1 MLKSIPL
8 IDFEKGIFYNIH
20 RKPEKTAQYNQTQW
34 RYSKMLEKLI
44 VMLTHNDV
52 TVKDAKEIFEE
63 NKDLPVTN
71 WGFKDVGLEP
81 EKMKEL
87 CGMMKAA
94 GKTTFLEV
102 VTYSEEECMRGAKLA
117 VECGFDCLLGTL
129 FYDSV
134 AEYVK
139 TTNLKY
145 YPFVGLVS
153 QSPSI
158 LEGSCD
164 LMLKQAEKYKEAGAC
179 GVDLLGYRY
188 VEGDPNVLSAAFIKA
203 SCIPTVLAGSIGS
216 EERMLLVKQM
226 DPAYFTMGSAL
237 FTKNFVKDGSF
248 RDNLK
253 AVVDFLQKQ

>member
-1 MLKSIPL
+1 
-8 IDFEKGIFYNIH
+8 
-20 RKPEKTAQYNQTQW
+20 
-34 RYSKMLEKLI
+34 MLEKLI

-71 WGFKDVGLEP
+71 WGYKDVGLEP
-81 EKMKEL
+81 GENERTVRHDESSWKDYFPGS
-87 CGMMKAA
+87 C
-94 GKTTFLEV
+94 
-102 VTYSEEECMRGAKLA
+102 TYSEEECMRGAKLA

-145 YPFVGLVS
+145 YPFVGKVS

-158 LEGSCD
+158 LEESCD
-164 LMLKQAEKYKEAGAC
+164 FMLEQAEKFKAAGAC

-253 AVVDFLQKQ
+253 AVVEFLQKQ

>member
-1 MLKSIPL
+1 
-8 IDFEKGIFYNIH
+8 
-20 RKPEKTAQYNQTQW
+20 
-34 RYSKMLEKLI
+34 
-44 VMLTHNDV
+44 
-52 TVKDAKEIFEE
+52 
-63 NKDLPVTN
+63 
-71 WGFKDVGLEP
+71 
-81 EKMKEL
+81 MKEL
-87 CGMMKAA
+87 CSMMKAA

-139 TTNLKY
+139 TTESEILSVCK
-145 YPFVGLVS
+145 VS

-164 LMLKQAEKYKEAGAC
+164 FMLEQAEKFKAAGAC

-203 SCIPTVLAGSIGS
+203 SCTRLCCRQHRI
-216 EERMLLVKQM
+216 
-226 DPAYFTMGSAL
+226 
-237 FTKNFVKDGSF
+237 
-248 RDNLK
+248 LK
-253 AVVDFLQKQ
+253 SVCFL

>member
-1 MLKSIPL
+1 
-8 IDFEKGIFYNIH
+8 
-20 RKPEKTAQYNQTQW
+20 
-34 RYSKMLEKLI
+34 MLEKLI

-87 CGMMKAA
+87 CGLMKAA

-145 YPFVGLVS
+145 YPFVGKVS

-164 LMLKQAEKYKEAGAC
+164 YMLEQAENFEAAGAC

>member
-1 MLKSIPL
+1 
-8 IDFEKGIFYNIH
+8 
-20 RKPEKTAQYNQTQW
+20 
-34 RYSKMLEKLI
+34 MLEKLI

-52 TVKDAKEIFEE
+52 TVPNAKEIFVE
-63 NKDLPVTN
+63 NQDLPVTN

-81 EKMKEL
+81 AVMKEL
-87 CGMMKAA
+87 CTLMKRA

-117 VECGFDCLLGTL
+117 VDCGFDCLLGTI

-145 YPFVGLVS
+145 YPFVGKVS

-158 LEGSCD
+158 LEGSVD
-164 LMLKQAEKYKEAGAC
+164 FMLAQEKEYIAKGAV

-188 VEGDPNVLSAAFIKA
+188 VDGDPNVLSAAYIKA
-203 SCIPTVLAGSIGS
+203 AGSPTVLAGSIGS
-216 EERMLLVKQM
+216 EERMKLVKQM

-237 FTKNFVKDGSF
+237 FTKNFVEDGSF
-248 RDNLK
+248 RDNLE
-253 AVVDFLQKQ
+253 AVVKFLQTL

>member
-1 MLKSIPL
+1 
-8 IDFEKGIFYNIH
+8 
-20 RKPEKTAQYNQTQW
+20 
-34 RYSKMLEKLI
+34 MLEKLI

-52 TVKDAKEIFEE
+52 TVKNAKELFEG
-63 NKDLPVTN
+63 NRDLPVVH

-87 CGMMKAA
+87 CRMMKAA
-94 GKTTFLEV
+94 GKTTYLEV

-117 VECGFDCLLGTL
+117 VECGFDCLLGTI
-129 FYDSV
+129 FYESV
-134 AEYVK
+134 AAYVK

-145 YPFVGLVS
+145 YPFVGKVS

-164 LMLKQAEKYKEAGAC
+164 YMLEQTKKYQEAGAC

-188 VEGDPNVLSAAFIKA
+188 VEGDPNVLSAAYIKA
-203 SCIPTVLAGSIGS
+203 GSLPTVLAGSIGS

-226 DPAYFTMGSAL
+226 DPAYFTIGSAL

-253 AVVDFLQKQ
+253 AVVEFLEKQ

>member
-1 MLKSIPL
+1 ML
-8 IDFEKGIFYNIH
+8 D
-20 RKPEKTAQYNQTQW
+20 
-34 RYSKMLEKLI
+34 KLI

-52 TVKDAKEIFEE
+52 TVPDAQRIFDE

-81 EKMKEL
+81 EKMKKL
-87 CGMMKAA
+87 CASMKAA

-102 VTYSEEECMRGAKLA
+102 VTYSEDECMRGAKLA
-117 VECGFDCLLGTL
+117 VECGFDCLLGTI

-134 AEYVK
+134 AEYIK

-145 YPFVGLVS
+145 YPFVGKVS

-158 LEGSCD
+158 LEGSVD
-164 LMLKQAEKYKEAGAC
+164 FMLEQTREYMAEGAV

-188 VEGDPNVLSAAFIKA
+188 VEGDANVLSAAYIKA
-203 SCIPTVLAGSIGS
+203 AEKAISAPTILAGSIGS
-216 EERMLLVKQM
+216 EERMKLVKQM

-248 RDNLK
+248 RDNLE
-253 AVVDFLQKQ
+253 AVVKFLQTM

>member
-1 MLKSIPL
+1 
-8 IDFEKGIFYNIH
+8 
-20 RKPEKTAQYNQTQW
+20 
-34 RYSKMLEKLI
+34 MLEKLI

-52 TVKDAKEIFEE
+52 TVKNAKELFEG
-63 NKDLPVTN
+63 NRDLPVVH

-87 CGMMKAA
+87 CRMMKAA
-94 GKTTFLEV
+94 GKTTYLEV

-117 VECGFDCLLGTL
+117 VECGFDCLLGTI
-129 FYDSV
+129 FYESV
-134 AEYVK
+134 AAYVK

-145 YPFVGLVS
+145 YPFVGKVS

-164 LMLKQAEKYKEAGAC
+164 YMLEQTKKYQEAGAC

-188 VEGDPNVLSAAFIKA
+188 VEGDPNVLSAAYIKA
-203 SCIPTVLAGSIGS
+203 GSLPTVLAGSIGS

-253 AVVDFLQKQ
+253 AVVEFLEKQ

>member
-1 MLKSIPL
+1 
-8 IDFEKGIFYNIH
+8 
-20 RKPEKTAQYNQTQW
+20 
-34 RYSKMLEKLI
+34 MLEKLI

-87 CGMMKAA
+87 CGLMKAA

-188 VEGDPNVLSAAFIKA
+188 VEGDPNQKRNGKCNGSNCKV
-203 SCIPTVLAGSIGS
+203 TAGKEAKNPGRNGGVTGYAIRLHS
-216 EERMLLVKQM
+216 EDSRYTADMCRSK
-226 DPAYFTMGSAL
+226 
-237 FTKNFVKDGSF
+237 
-248 RDNLK
+248 
-253 AVVDFLQKQ
+253 

>member
-1 MLKSIPL
+1 
-8 IDFEKGIFYNIH
+8 
-20 RKPEKTAQYNQTQW
+20 
-34 RYSKMLEKLI
+34 MLEKLI

-52 TVKDAKEIFEE
+52 TVPDAKEIFLA
-63 NKDLPVTN
+63 NQDLPVTN

-81 EKMKEL
+81 AAMKEL
-87 CGMMKAA
+87 CGLMKEA

-102 VTYSEEECMRGAKLA
+102 VTYTEEECMRGAKLA
-117 VECGFDCLLGTL
+117 VECGFDCLLGTI

-145 YPFVGLVS
+145 YPFVGNVS

-158 LEGSCD
+158 LEGSVD
-164 LMLKQAEKYKEAGAC
+164 LMLAQEKEYVSKGAV

-188 VEGDPNVLSAAFIKA
+188 VGGDPNVLSAAYIKA
-203 SCIPTVLAGSIGS
+203 AGSPTVLAGSIGS
-216 EERMLLVKQM
+216 EERMKLVKQM

-248 RDNLK
+248 RDNLE
-253 AVVDFLQKQ
+253 AVVKFLQTL

>member
-1 MLKSIPL
+1 
-8 IDFEKGIFYNIH
+8 
-20 RKPEKTAQYNQTQW
+20 
-34 RYSKMLEKLI
+34 MLEKLI

-52 TVKDAKEIFEE
+52 TVKNAPEIFEE

-81 EKMKEL
+81 EKMKKL
-87 CGMMKAA
+87 CARMKAE
-94 GKTTFLEV
+94 GKTTYLEV

-117 VECGFDCLLGTL
+117 VECGFDCLLGTI

-134 AEYVK
+134 MEYVK

-145 YPFVGLVS
+145 FPFVGKVT

-164 LMLKQAEKYKEAGAC
+164 YMLEQAQKFKKAGAF
-179 GVDLLGYRY
+179 GIDLLGYRY

-203 SCIPTVLAGSIGS
+203 SDLPTVLAGSIGS
-216 EERMLLVKQM
+216 KERMLLVKQM

-237 FTKNFVKDGSF
+237 FTKNFVKEGGF
-248 RDNLK
+248 RENLE
-253 AVVDFLQKQ
+253 AVVDFLKEL

>member
-1 MLKSIPL
+1 
-8 IDFEKGIFYNIH
+8 
-20 RKPEKTAQYNQTQW
+20 
-34 RYSKMLEKLI
+34 MLEKLI

-52 TVKDAKEIFEE
+52 TVPDAQTVFEE
-63 NKDLPVTN
+63 NRDLPVVN

-81 EKMKEL
+81 AAMKTL
-87 CGMMKAA
+87 CQTMKDA

-117 VECGFDCLLGTL
+117 VECGFDCLLGTI

-134 AEYVK
+134 AEYLK
-139 TTNLKY
+139 TTSLKY
-145 YPFVGLVS
+145 YPFVGKVS

-158 LEGSCD
+158 LEGSVD
-164 LMLKQAEKYKEAGAC
+164 LMLEQTAEYREKGAC

-188 VEGDPNVLSAAFIKA
+188 VDGDPNILSAAYIKA
-203 SCIPTVLAGSIGS
+203 AGIPVVLAGSIGS
-216 EERMLLVKQM
+216 EERMKLVKQM

-248 RDNLK
+248 RDNLE
-253 AVVDFLQKQ
+253 AVVNFLKTL

>member
-1 MLKSIPL
+1 
-8 IDFEKGIFYNIH
+8 
-20 RKPEKTAQYNQTQW
+20 
-34 RYSKMLEKLI
+34 MLEKLI

-52 TVKDAKEIFEE
+52 TVKNTKELFEG
-63 NKDLPVTN
+63 NRDLPVVH

-87 CGMMKAA
+87 CRMMKAA
-94 GKTTFLEV
+94 GKTTYLEV

-117 VECGFDCLLGTL
+117 VECGFDCLLGTI
-129 FYDSV
+129 FYESV
-134 AEYVK
+134 AAYVK

-145 YPFVGLVS
+145 YPFVGKVS

-164 LMLKQAEKYKEAGAC
+164 YMLEQTKKYQEAGAC

-188 VEGDPNVLSAAFIKA
+188 VEGDPNVLSAAYIKA
-203 SCIPTVLAGSIGS
+203 GSLPTVLAGSIGS

-253 AVVDFLQKQ
+253 AVVEFLEKQ

>member
-1 MLKSIPL
+1 
-8 IDFEKGIFYNIH
+8 
-20 RKPEKTAQYNQTQW
+20 
-34 RYSKMLEKLI
+34 MLEKLI

-52 TVKDAKEIFEE
+52 TVANAQEVFEE
-63 NKDLPVTN
+63 NKDLPVVN
-71 WGFKDVGLEP
+71 WGFKDVGLAP
-81 EKMKEL
+81 DKMKEL
-87 CGMMKAA
+87 CSAMKAA

-102 VTYSEEECMRGAKLA
+102 VTYSEEECMRGAQLA
-117 VECGFDCLLGTL
+117 VECGFDCLLGTI

-145 YPFVGLVS
+145 YPFVGKVS

-158 LEGSCD
+158 LEGSVD
-164 LMLKQAEKYKEAGAC
+164 FMLEQTKEYMNKGAM

-188 VEGDPNVLSAAFIKA
+188 VDGDPNILSAAYIKA
-203 SCIPTVLAGSIGS
+203 AEMAVQAPTVLAGSIGS
-216 EERMLLVKQM
+216 EDRMKLVKQM
-226 DPAYFTMGSAL
+226 NPAYFTMGSAL

-253 AVVDFLQKQ
+253 AVVDFLQTL

>member
-1 MLKSIPL
+1 ML
-8 IDFEKGIFYNIH
+8 D
-20 RKPEKTAQYNQTQW
+20 
-34 RYSKMLEKLI
+34 KLI

-52 TVKDAKEIFEE
+52 TVPNAQEIFDE

-81 EKMKEL
+81 EKMKKL
-87 CGMMKAA
+87 CSSMKVA

-117 VECGFDCLLGTL
+117 VECGFDCLLGTI

-134 AEYVK
+134 AKYIK

-145 YPFVGLVS
+145 YPFVGKVS

-158 LEGSCD
+158 LEGSVD
-164 LMLKQAEKYKEAGAC
+164 FMLDQTREYMAKGAV

-188 VEGDPNVLSAAFIKA
+188 VEGDANVLSAAYIKA
-203 SCIPTVLAGSIGS
+203 AEKAISAPTILAGSIGS
-216 EERMLLVKQM
+216 EERMKLVKQM

-248 RDNLK
+248 RDNLE
-253 AVVDFLQKQ
+253 AVVNFLKTL

>member
-1 MLKSIPL
+1 
-8 IDFEKGIFYNIH
+8 
-20 RKPEKTAQYNQTQW
+20 
-34 RYSKMLEKLI
+34 MLEKLI

-52 TVKDAKEIFEE
+52 TVENAKELFEE
-63 NKDLPVTN
+63 NKDLPVMN

-81 EKMKEL
+81 ERMKEL
-87 CGMMKAA
+87 CRLMKAA
-94 GKTTFLEV
+94 GKTTYLEV

-117 VECGFDCLLGTL
+117 VECGFDCLLGTI

-139 TTNLKY
+139 TTDLKY
-145 YPFVGLVS
+145 YPFVGKVS

-164 LMLKQAEKYKEAGAC
+164 EMLEQTRKYQEAGAC

-188 VEGDPNVLSAAFIKA
+188 VEGDPNVLSAAYIKA
-203 SCIPTVLAGSIGS
+203 GVLPTVLAGSIGS

-226 DPAYFTMGSAL
+226 GPAYFTMGSAL

-253 AVVDFLQKQ
+253 AVVEFLEKQ